1 MQSVSDMSTILRYVF
16 GPIYIILSSFLLFL
30 NVAYVLLIRKSPKT
44 NISSTY
50 RIIANICFAGSMQL
64 IPFIAGGVM
73 TLANSVFHFYLDRI
87 LGILLESGWILYVCL
102 LLSLAV
108 DRLLYFIKIT
118 TRIRALLV
126 TSLILASWLVWLASA
141 IVVSLPDFGYTY
153 ENPGRI
159 GWTFY
164 DIQGAVIMATLEN
177 YVNLV
182 FSGITLTLYLAL
194 FLYIVKMRS
203 SVDNVSKSEYRLLK
217 VAFVTFTY
225 ETLFGIWNVCD
236 IQFPSNSIHRII
248 VFNLIWIVHAGFF
261 ALMSVIVNKN
271 FRKMLKKVYF
281 KSKKSVS
288 HVDIRVAS
296 VVRLNL

>member
-44 NISSTY
+44 NISTY

-182 FSGITLTLYLAL
+182 FSGITLKWLSPKTEIAS
-194 FLYIVKMRS
+194 VWSCKMRLVCS
-203 SVDNVSKSEYRLLK
+203 SDAETSFRLEESVVLC
-217 VAFVTFTY
+217 
-225 ETLFGIWNVCD
+225 ETWPSLVCD
-236 IQFPSNSIHRII
+236 TII
-248 VFNLIWIVHAGFF
+248 ETADCLEE
-261 ALMSVIVNKN
+261 
-271 FRKMLKKVYF
+271 
-281 KSKKSVS
+281 
-288 HVDIRVAS
+288 
-296 VVRLNL
+296 RLQKLSYVEIAHLR